1 MSNTELSQFASRMI
15 ANIET
20 VIVGK
25 REAVELAVATLLSG
39 GHMLIE
45 DIPGVGKTTLAR
57 SMAKSVNGQFKRIQF
72 TPDLLP
78 ADITGVSIYNQ
89 AGARFEFR
97 PGPVFANVL
106 LADEI
111 NRATPKSQAALLEAM
126 EEFQVTADGESREL
140 PQPFFVI
147 ATENPIEYEGTYS
160 LPEAQLDRFM
170 SRVSL
175 GYPSHDDEVA
185 VLTRQIIE
193 HPIVHVEPVVSSDQV
208 VRLQR
213 AVREIHVDESL
224 KGYMVNIT
232 QATRTHPDVDLGASP
247 RGSIALLRLA
257 QSVAAIAGRDFVVP
271 DDIKRVAITA
281 LAHRIVVRPDQ
292 RLQGVSSGDVVR
304 EILDRVSVPVAAGGG
319 TG

>member
-1 MSNTELSQFASRMI
+1 MSNTELSSLAARLIQ
-15 ANIET
+15 NIET

-57 SMAKSVNGQFKRIQF
+57 AMAKSVDGQFKRIQF

-89 AGARFEFR
+89 AAGRFEFR

-126 EEFQVTADGESREL
+126 EEFQVTADGESRDL
-140 PQPFFVI
+140 PRPFFVV

-175 GYPSHDDEVA
+175 GYPSREDEVD

-193 HPIVHVEPVVSSDQV
+193 HPIVHVEPVVSSGQV
-208 VRLQR
+208 TQLQR
-213 AVREIHVDESL
+213 AIREVHVDDSL
-224 KGYMVNIT
+224 KDYMVGVC
-232 QATRTHPDVDLGASP
+232 QETRSHPDVDLGASP
-247 RGSIALLRLA
+247 RGSIALLRLSQA
-257 QSVAAIAGRDFVVP
+257 VAAIAGRDYVVP
-271 DDIKRVAITA
+271 DDIKRVALPA
-281 LAHRIVVRPDQ
+281 LAHRVVIRPD
-292 RLQGVSSGDVVR
+292 RRIQGVNSEDAVR
-304 EILDRVSVPVAAGGG
+304 EILGRVPVPVTVGGG
-319 TG
+319 SG